1 MKKSLLI
8 IVLFVFVFAHAFP
21 QEKGDITVPG
31 TDNKYK
37 PLTLKLSKDGKKYI
51 RFLLWGQFWLTG
63 SKGADGNFQVNP
75 MLRRARF
82 LTYAQ
87 ISPRFLILMHFGIN
101 GLTPKNMD
109 PVGNRYNGPQLFMHA
124 IWMEYAI
131 VQKYLYIGGGLH
143 YWNGI
148 SRITSQSTLG
158 FMTLDNYRRAWAT
171 LGLSDQYAR
180 HLGVYAKG
188 MIGGFAYRVAVN
200 SPIVNSLDISKIG
213 NTEEINGQTLYTGRY
228 MYENHSSEF
237 SNLKR
242 AAWSYQG
249 YFEYQIFDKESN
261 KLPYRAGTYLG
272 KKKVLNFG
280 AGFFAHPH
288 GSVTYHADQTV
299 TQNNVFIYSV
309 DAFYDTPLGT
319 GGLTAYAAWYSFDYG
334 PDYTLMVRD
343 EKTNTYKPGQTY
355 GTGNSFLIQAGYL
368 FPHFSD
374 KVSLQFYAA
383 FNTANFKAYN
393 NTGNMIRTGLNMFL
407 NGQHAKLTLE
417 YGSTQNMYTGD
428 KPGRKNTLTL
438 QAQIFL

>member
-1 MKKSLLI
+1 MKKLLCI
-8 IVLFVFVFAHAFP
+8 IILMTFISGQVMSQTKDDV
-21 QEKGDITVPG
+21 TVPR

-63 SKGADGNFQVNP
+63 NKNADGDFQVNP
-75 MLRRARF
+75 LLRRARF

-87 ISPRFLILMHFGIN
+87 ISPRFLILMHLGVN
-101 GLTPKNMD
+101 SLSTKNMD
-109 PVGNRYNGPQLFMHA
+109 PIGNRSNGPQLFMHA
-124 IWMEYAI
+124 MWMEYAV

-188 MIGGFAYRVAVN
+188 QAGGFAYRVAVN
-200 SPIVNSLDISKIG
+200 SPIVNSLDVSKIPG
-213 NTEEINGQTLYTGRY
+213 DGDFGSGWYGQTLYTGRY
-228 MYENHSSEF
+228 MYDEYKDNF
-237 SNLKR
+237 KDLKR

-272 KKKVLNFG
+272 KKKVLNVG
-280 AGFFAHPH
+280 AGFFAHPN
-288 GSVTYHADQTV
+288 GSVTYNLDYTV
-299 TQNNVFIYSV
+299 TQNNVFIYAV
-309 DAFYDTPLGT
+309 DVFYDTPLGT
-319 GGLTAYAAWYSFDYG
+319 GGLTAYGAYYNFDYG
-334 PDYTLMVRD
+334 PDYTL
-343 EKTNTYKPGQTY
+343 GQTY

-368 FPHFSD
+368 IPKFSG
-374 KVSLQFYAA
+374 KIRLQPYLA
-383 FNTANFKAYN
+383 FNTAKFKAFDN
-393 NTGNMIRTGLNMFL
+393 GGNAIRAGVNMFL
-407 NGQHAKLTLE
+407 NGQHAKITLE
-417 YGSTQNMYTGD
+417 YDSTQDQYTGD
-428 KPGRKNTLTL
+428 KPGRRNSVIL

>member
-1 MKKSLLI
+1 MLI
-8 IVLFVFVFAHAFP
+8 LFVLSAFVLVNVYP
-21 QEKGDITVPG
+21 QDKGDITVPR

-63 SKGADGNFQVNP
+63 NKNADGNFQVNP

-87 ISPRFLILMHFGIN
+87 ISPRFLILMHFGVN

-109 PVGNRYNGPQLFMHA
+109 PVGNRSNGPQLFVHA
-124 IWMEYAI
+124 LWMEYAV

-180 HLGVYAKG
+180 HLGIYAKG
-188 MIGGFAYRVAVN
+188 MAGGFAYRVSVN
-200 SPIVNSLDISKIG
+200 SPIINSLDVSRIPFAERQSNWDG
-213 NTEEINGQTLYTGRY
+213 VLYTGRY
-228 MYENHSSEF
+228 MYENYKDTYKD
-237 SNLKR
+237 LKR

-272 KKKVLNFG
+272 KKKVLNVG
-280 AGFFAHPH
+280 AGFFAHPN
-288 GSVTYHADQTV
+288 GTVMYNSADRTV
-299 TQNNVFIYSV
+299 DQNNVFIYAV
-309 DAFYDTPLGT
+309 DVFYDTPLGT
-319 GGLTAYAAWYSFDYG
+319 GGLTAYGAYYNFDYG
-334 PDYTLMVRD
+334 PDYTYGL
-343 EKTNTYKPGQTY
+343 TY
-355 GTGNSFLIQAGYL
+355 GTGNSFLLQAGYL

-374 KVSLQFYAA
+374 KVSLQFYTA
-383 FNTANFKAYN
+383 FNTAKFKGYDQS
-393 NTGNMIRTGLNMFL
+393 GNALRTGLNLFL
-407 NGQHAKLTLE
+407 NGQHAKVTLE
-417 YGSTQNMYTGD
+417 YGSTQNMYNSTSS
-428 KPGRKNTLTL
+428 KPGRENTLTL
-438 QAQIFL
+438 QTQIFL

>member
-1 MKKSLLI
+1 MKR
-8 IVLFVFVFAHAFP
+8 VLFIVVLLAFVSVSVFP
-21 QEKGDITVPG
+21 QEKGDITVPR

-51 RFLLWGQFWLTG
+51 RFLIWGQFWLTG
-63 SKGADGNFQVNP
+63 SKGSDGNFQVNP

-87 ISPRFLILMHFGIN
+87 ISPRFLILMHFGVN

-109 PVGNRYNGPQLFMHA
+109 PVGNRSNGPQLFMHA
-124 IWMEYAI
+124 MWMEYAV

-180 HLGVYAKG
+180 HLGIYAKG

-200 SPIVNSLDISKIG
+200 APIINSLDVSKIPG
-213 NTEEINGQTLYTGRY
+213 ENGDPGSGWYGQTLYTGRY
-228 MYENHSSEF
+228 MYENYKDDF
-237 SNLKR
+237 KDLKR
-242 AAWSYQG
+242 AGWSYQG

-280 AGFFAHPH
+280 AGFFAHPQ
-288 GSVTYHADQTV
+288 GSVTYNSDQTV
-299 TQNNVFIYSV
+299 SQNNVFIYAV
-309 DAFYDTPLGT
+309 DGFYDTPLGT

-334 PDYTLMVRD
+334 PDYT
-343 EKTNTYKPGQTY
+343 YGQTY

-374 KVSLQFYAA
+374 KVSLQIYTA
-383 FNTANFKAYN
+383 FNTANFKAFEHS
-393 NTGNMIRTGLNMFL
+393 GNLIRTGLNVFL

-417 YGSTQNMYTGD
+417 YDGD
-428 KPGRKNTLTL
+428 QLQYNGDTKPGRKNSVIL

>member
-1 MKKSLLI
+1 MKKML
-8 IVLFVFVFAHAFP
+8 VLFVLSVFVLVNVYP
-21 QEKGDITVPG
+21 QDKGDITVPR

-63 SKGADGNFQVNP
+63 NKNADGNFQVNP

-87 ISPRFLILMHFGIN
+87 ISPRFLILMHFGVN

-109 PVGNRYNGPQLFMHA
+109 PVGNRSNGPQLFVHA
-124 IWMEYAI
+124 LWMEYAV

-180 HLGVYAKG
+180 HLGIYAKG
-188 MIGGFAYRVAVN
+188 MAGGFAYRVSVN
-200 SPIVNSLDISKIG
+200 SPIINSLDVSRIPF
-213 NTEEINGQTLYTGRY
+213 EEKQSNWFGALYTSRY
-228 MYENHSSEF
+228 MYENYKD
-237 SNLKR
+237 NYKDLKR

-272 KKKVLNFG
+272 KKKVLNVG
-280 AGFFAHPH
+280 AGFFAHPN
-288 GSVTYHADQTV
+288 GTVTYNPDYTV
-299 TQNNVFIYSV
+299 DQNNVFIYAV
-309 DAFYDTPLGT
+309 DVFYDTPLGT
-319 GGLTAYAAWYSFDYG
+319 GGLTAYGAYYNFDYG
-334 PDYTLMVRD
+334 PDYT
-343 EKTNTYKPGQTY
+343 YGQTY
-355 GTGNSFLIQAGYL
+355 GTGNSVLLQAGYL

-374 KVSLQFYAA
+374 KVSLQFYTA
-383 FNTANFKAYN
+383 FNTVKFKAYDQP
-393 NTGNMIRTGLNMFL
+393 GNALRTGLNLFL

-417 YGSTQNMYTGD
+417 YGSTQNMYNSTSS
-428 KPGRKNTLTL
+428 KPGRENTLTL
-438 QAQIFL
+438 QTQIFL